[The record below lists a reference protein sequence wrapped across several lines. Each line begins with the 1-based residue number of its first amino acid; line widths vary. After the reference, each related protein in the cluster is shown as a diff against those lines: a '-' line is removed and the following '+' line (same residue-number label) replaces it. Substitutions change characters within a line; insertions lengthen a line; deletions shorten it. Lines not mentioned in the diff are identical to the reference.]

1 MRSEAI
7 QKAIREFDY
16 SPRRK
21 QIAPL
26 LPIRDEFVD
35 YFNVEFI
42 RHMKVDDYAI
52 GRGIKD
58 WHIFS
63 YGIERTFHDLGSIVG
78 ATSYK
83 FGIFYSP
90 GEKTYKWAVRY
101 GETKT
106 KAFNQIKRCIVDLL
120 ECGHDGDIE
129 GIANNMLSS
138 MVKGKI
144 LSLYYPEQY
153 LNIFSDTH
161 LDAFLVKLGL
171 DTEELLISKPV
182 YKRQRL
188 VEFKNADPV
197 MRTWSMDK
205 FSNFLYVMLPMDDEE
220 ENIEEDENDLDF
232 KDGKVEYTVEEKT
245 VEMDLLHKRMQKAIK
260 EILEKEG
267 YHRAYVE
274 KGHVDIKAITRDGKW
289 DYFEVKTY
297 SAKESIRLALGQIL
311 EYVYYPNTKKAE
323 RMVIIGPEAPGE
335 NDIQYLELLRN
346 KFKIPIWYR
355 WYYFDD
361 NTLSDLF

>member
-1 MRSEAI
+1 MKPETI

-16 SPRRK
+16 SPREK
-21 QIAPL
+21 LIARL
-26 LPIRDEFVD
+26 LPLRDEFVA
-35 YFNVEFI
+35 YFNEDFI
-42 RHMKVDDYAI
+42 RHMKVEDYAI

-58 WHIFS
+58 WHVFS

-90 GEKTYKWAVRY
+90 GDKTYKWATRY
-101 GETKT
+101 GDTKT
-106 KAFNQIKRCIVDLL
+106 KAFNQIKRCIIDLL
-120 ECGHDGDIE
+120 ECGRKEDLE
-129 GIANNMLSS
+129 GVANNMF
-138 MVKGKI
+138 KGKI
-144 LSLYYPEQY
+144 LSLYFPEKY

-171 DTEELLISKPV
+171 DTEELLVSKPV
-182 YKRQRL
+182 YKRHRL
-188 VEFKNADPV
+188 VEFKNTDSV
-197 MRTWSMDK
+197 MKTWSMDK
-205 FSNFLYVMLPMDDEE
+205 FSNFLYVMLPMDGEE
-220 ENIEEDENDLDF
+220 ENLEEDENDLDF
-232 KDGKVEYTVEEKT
+232 KDGKVIYAVDEKT

-274 KGHVDIKAITRDGKW
+274 KGHVDIKAITKDGKW

-311 EYVYYPNTKKAE
+311 EYVHYPNTRKAE
-323 RMVIIGPEAPGE
+323 RMFIIGPEAPDE
-335 NDIQYLELLRN
+335 KDVQYLELLRN
-346 KFKIPIWYR
+346 KYKIPVWFR
-355 WYYFDD
+355 WYSVED
-361 NTLSDLF
+361 NTLHEII